1 MSELTMKAAVYSRYG
16 PPEVLGIV
24 EVGRPTL
31 KENEILVRVHA
42 SAVTSGDVRLRKAE
56 PFMVRTFN
64 GLTKPRKNILGI
76 NFAGTVEKVG
86 GHVKEFKEG
95 DEVFGSTA
103 FKFGCYAE
111 YVRISENEVIARK
124 PANIS
129 FVEAS
134 VVPFGTLTSLHFLR
148 QARIKEGQK
157 VLVYGAS
164 GSLGT
169 AGVQLAKHF
178 GAEVTG
184 VCSTAN
190 VDLVKSLGADRVIDY
205 TRKDFADGS
214 ETYDVIYDAVGKSPF
229 FGSLKKLNKDGIY
242 LSAVHMPPLS
252 FAKDLWALVKGRR
265 LIGGISV
272 ERKADLEYLKG
283 LMETGAIRPVIDRVF
298 PMEQIADAHRYVEQ
312 GHKRGN
318 VAVTILPAVT

>member
-1 MSELTMKAAVYSRYG
+1 MKAVVYARYG
-16 PPEVLGIV
+16 SPEVLEMT
-24 EVGRPTL
+24 EVRRPVPR
-31 KENEILVRVHA
+31 EDEVLVRVHA
-42 SAVTSGDVRLRKAE
+42 SAVTVGDTRLRKAD
-56 PFMVRTFN
+56 PFMVRAFN

-86 GHVKEFKEG
+86 DHVKGFGEG

-111 YVRISENEVIARK
+111 YVGISEDEVISKK

-178 GAEVTG
+178 GAVVTG

-190 VDLVKSLGADRVIDY
+190 LDLVKSLGADKVIDY
-205 TRKDFADGS
+205 TREDFTGGS

-229 FGSLKKLNKDGIY
+229 FGSLKKLNKDGFY
-242 LSAVHMPPLS
+242 LNAVHMPPMS
-252 FAKDLWALVKGRR
+252 LVKNLWGTAKGRK

-272 ERKADLEYLKG
+272 ERKADLEYLKQ
-283 LMETGAIRPVIDRVF
+283 LMEAGVFRPVIDRTF

-318 VAVTILPAVT
+318 VAITI